1 MSDRTYDASV
11 TATTRRALFAAVPLL
26 AVAVVSLVFVLRST
40 SQPAQADALQPQ
52 EQQGIT
58 WEAGQKRAPA
68 IELRA
73 EDGSAFSLASLR
85 GRRVIVTF
93 VDPHCT
99 TFCPRESIVLDQ
111 AIRALPVA
119 QRPAVVAV
127 NVDPTVTKEKVF
139 VEEARRFKWTPQWHW
154 ATGTKAQLSTV
165 WQRYGIQVIP
175 TPDDITH
182 TEAAY
187 VLDGRGYQR
196 SLLLWP
202 FKAADVSRALA
213 AAS

>member
-1 MSDRTYDASV
+1 VSS
-11 TATTRRALFAAVPLL
+11 TTRWALWAAVPLL
-26 AVAVVSLVFVLRST
+26 AVAVLSLAFVLRST
-40 SQPAQADALQPQ
+40 AKPEAAQADPL
-52 EQQGIT
+52 GVT
-58 WEAGQKRAPA
+58 WKAGQKRAPG
-68 IELRA
+68 IHLRA
-73 EDGSAFSLASLR
+73 ADGSAFSLASLQ

-99 TFCPRESIVLDQ
+99 TFCPRESIVLDD

-127 NVDPTVTKEKVF
+127 SVDPTVTREAVF
-139 VEEARRFKWTPQWHW
+139 LQEARRFKWTPQWRW
-154 ATGTKAQLSTV
+154 ATGTKAQLAAV
-165 WQRYGIQVIP
+165 WKRYGITVIP
-175 TPDDITH
+175 TPGDITH

-187 VLDGRGYQR
+187 VLDARGYQR

-202 FKAADVSRALA
+202 FEAADVSRALA

>member
-1 MSDRTYDASV
+1 M
-11 TATTRRALFAAVPLL
+11 TATTRRAVYAAVPLL
-26 AVAVVSLVFVLRST
+26 VVAAVSLVFVLRAT
-40 SQPAQADALQPQ
+40 SQPAKAETQQA
-52 EQQGIT
+52 QGIT
-58 WEAGQKRAPA
+58 WSAGEKRAPA

-73 EDGSAFSLASLR
+73 ADGSPFSLASLR
-85 GRRVIVTF
+85 GHRVIVTF

-111 AIRALPVA
+111 AIRALPPA
-119 QRPAVVAV
+119 QRPDIVAV
-127 NVDPTVTKEKVF
+127 SVDPTVQNEQVLVK
-139 VEEARRFKWTPQWHW
+139 EARRFRWAPQWRW
-154 ATGTKAQLSTV
+154 AIGSKAQLEAV
-165 WQRYGIQVIP
+165 WKRYGITVLP

-187 VLDGRGYQR
+187 VLDARGYQR

-202 FKAADVSRALA
+202 FKATAVSRALA